1 VCWCMSLCCR
11 RDRRRGGRRSKGCKS
26 CISYSYI
33 SFSSLFAF
41 SALLVCSS
49 PPILI
54 LYLAPSI
61 MNRPFLRPF
70 LLYCPRFLSS
80 RSLPLTLLTHPR
92 DLDMIM
98 LADHNSCEPTAA
110 DWEKLFVAADP
121 RFKLLGVQQPE
132 LSTMAAVEVEWAGS
146 QSSEQTTSR

>member
-1 VCWCMSLCCR
+1 
-11 RDRRRGGRRSKGCKS
+11 
-26 CISYSYI
+26 
-33 SFSSLFAF
+33 
-41 SALLVCSS
+41 
-49 PPILI
+49 
-54 LYLAPSI
+54 
-61 MNRPFLRPF
+61 
-70 LLYCPRFLSS
+70 
-80 RSLPLTLLTHPR
+80 
-92 DLDMIM
+92 MIM